1 MGYPQGHKEQT
12 RQRIIQAARRLWK
25 RRGYGGASVDK
36 VMEEAN
42 LTRGGFYAHFKS
54 KDDLLTEVLSETLAV
69 TTIERLRQEGVT
81 DEKDLKKRIL
91 DFYISEQHCAFPEQG
106 CPLTSL
112 AQEGAR
118 FGKGPRRVLS
128 RLVKRFGN
136 WLGAEQ
142 DVSHEKK
149 GLAVLSL
156 MVGTVTLGRAID
168 DDGLRADLL
177 AASKAEAMRMLYQN
191 REY

>member
-128 RLVKRFGN
+128 RVVNRF
-136 WLGAEQ
+136 
-142 DVSHEKK
+142 
-149 GLAVLSL
+149 
-156 MVGTVTLGRAID
+156 
-168 DDGLRADLL
+168 
-177 AASKAEAMRMLYQN
+177 
-191 REY
+191 